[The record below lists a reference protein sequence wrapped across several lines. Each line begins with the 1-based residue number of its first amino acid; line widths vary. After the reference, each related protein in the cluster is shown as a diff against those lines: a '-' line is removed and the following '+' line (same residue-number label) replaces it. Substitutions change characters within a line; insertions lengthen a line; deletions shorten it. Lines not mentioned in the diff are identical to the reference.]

1 MGKELRRAQH
11 VVADILAAMTRIIDE
26 DHSVRFKDGHIN
38 LIAVF
43 SRFTQGDLLLIAAY
57 LGEPDNV
64 GSEVLAKLKE
74 AMKW

>member
-11 VVADILAAMTRIIDE
+11 VVADILTAMTRIIDE

-43 SRFTQGDLLLIAAY
+43 FPIYSRRLAFDCGLFGRAGQCGF
-57 LGEPDNV
+57 
-64 GSEVLAKLKE
+64 GSSC
-74 AMKW
+74 